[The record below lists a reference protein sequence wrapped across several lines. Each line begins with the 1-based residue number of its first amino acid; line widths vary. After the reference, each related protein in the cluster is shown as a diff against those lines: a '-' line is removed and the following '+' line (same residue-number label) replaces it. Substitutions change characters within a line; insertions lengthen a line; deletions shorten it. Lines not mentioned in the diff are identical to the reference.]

1 MKRCAALLA
10 GATVLGA
17 AMPSHAQSDRDLA
30 TQLANP
36 VASLISVPLQSN
48 WEQRIGPVDDGRQY
62 RLNVQPVIPFSLSPD
77 WNLITRWILPVVRQ
91 TDIFPGAGTQT
102 GTGDLLASF
111 FFSPARPTADGWIW
125 GAGPVLLA
133 PTGSDDLTTTDRW
146 GLGPTGVALR
156 QQGPWTFGVLANHVW
171 SIGGSSTR
179 PDISTT
185 FVQPFTTYT
194 TADGWSFTLQA
205 EASYDWERS
214 DASIPVTALVGKVL
228 RLGPMPIQ
236 INLGPRYYVS
246 HFDNGPKGWG
256 ARLSVTLLFPR

>member
-1 MKRCAALLA
+1 MKGCAAPLA
-10 GATVLGA
+10 GATILGA
-17 AMPSHAQSDRDLA
+17 ALPSHAQSDQDLA

-133 PTGSDDLTTTDRW
+133 PTGSNDLTTTDRW

-156 QQGPWTFGVLANHVW
+156 QQGPWTFGALANHVW